1 MASQREPDKE
11 RSPALADADAPGE
24 LNRVSTSPR
33 VGLPKFRLL
42 EEIRKRNVGRVA
54 VLYVVV
60 SWLILEPVHVIFH
73 MLEVPLWANR
83 LVIILLALGF
93 PAALIFAWVYEIT
106 PEGLKPTV
114 EVPHGQSIRRQTGR
128 RLDRAIIA
136 VLALAVI
143 YFVLDK
149 FWLSSISGHGQRGA
163 ETAPK
168 TIAAAPTAPA
178 EPPAVFAPPAHSI
191 AVLPFVNMS
200 GDAQQDYFSDGLSE
214 ELLNSLSHITAL
226 QVAARTSSFSFKGK
240 QVDIADIAHKLNVG
254 AVLEGSVRKA
264 GTRVRITVQLINAV
278 TGFHLWSQTY
288 DRDLSDIL
296 SLQTEIASAVTTA
309 LQATL
314 LGDSAALIELGGTH
328 NPLAFDAYLRG
339 QRFVDTARDKEARSA
354 QVAAYSEAIRLD
366 PRYAKAYV
374 GQSLALIGFAS
385 NVANGTAIRETY
397 KEARAA
403 AEKAL
408 ALAPELG
415 EAHAAFAEV
424 IDLGF
429 TDYARAAVEYERALS
444 LSPGN
449 TLVLRESAM
458 FLSRMGRT
466 EAAFTY
472 AQRAVVLDP
481 LNVSSHRTLARVL
494 HNARR
499 DREAIEACDRALT
512 LNPHAGG
519 VPAIRGWAYLSLGQF
534 EAARASCATPP
545 LDGINNACLAI
556 VYHKLNRQSD
566 ADAALAAVMAA
577 YGDDA
582 SFQYAEIYAQWGNVP
597 KALEWLET
605 AYQVHDTGLVDLKVD
620 PMLDPL
626 RQEPRFK
633 AIERKFKFPT

>member
-1 MASQREPDKE
+1 MASQGAPDE
-11 RSPALADADAPGE
+11 ARSPAPTDAEAPGAV
-24 LNRVSTSPR
+24 NRVHTR
-33 VGLPKFRLL
+33 AHVGLPKFRFL

-93 PAALIFAWVYEIT
+93 PAAMIFAWVYEIT

-149 FWLSSISGHGQRGA
+149 FWLSNISGRGQHGA
-163 ETAPK
+163 AAT
-168 TIAAAPTAPA
+168 TIAAAPAAQA
-178 EPPAVFAPPAHSI
+178 EPAAAFVPPAHSI

-200 GDAQQDYFSDGLSE
+200 GDSQQDYFSDGLSE
-214 ELLNSLSHITAL
+214 ELLNSLSRITAL

-254 AVLEGSVRKA
+254 AILEGSVRKVGA
-264 GTRVRITVQLINAV
+264 RVRITAQLINAV

-296 SLQTEIASAVTTA
+296 ALQTEIASAVTTA

-314 LGDSAALIELGGTH
+314 LGNVSALIELGGTQ
-328 NPLAFDAYLRG
+328 NALAFDAYLRG

-354 QVAAYSEAIRLD
+354 EVAAYSEAVRLD

-374 GQSLALIGFAS
+374 GLSLALIGFAS
-385 NVANGTAIRETY
+385 NAANGPAIRETY

-403 AEKAL
+403 AERAL

-415 EAHAAFAEV
+415 EAHAAFAAV
-424 IDLGF
+424 VDVGF
-429 TDYARAAVEYERALS
+429 TDYPRAAAEYERALA

-449 TLVLRESAM
+449 ALVLRMSAL
-458 FLSRMGRT
+458 FLSRMGRA

-481 LNVSSHRTLARVL
+481 LNVSSHRALGDVL
-494 HNARR
+494 YEARR
-499 DREAIEACDRALT
+499 YPESIEAFNRALT
-512 LNPHAGG
+512 LNPQAGAAPTG
-519 VPAIRGWAYLSLGQF
+519 RGLAQLALGEF

-545 LDGINNACLAI
+545 LDWYNSFCLAI

-566 ADAALAAVMAA
+566 ADAALAAVRAEF
-577 YGDDA
+577 GDDA
-582 SFQYAEIYAQWGNVP
+582 SFQYAEIYAQWGNIP
-597 KALEWLET
+597 TALEWLET
-605 AYQVHDTGLVDLKVD
+605 AYRVHDTGLVELKVD

-633 AIERKFKFPT
+633 AIERKFTFPT